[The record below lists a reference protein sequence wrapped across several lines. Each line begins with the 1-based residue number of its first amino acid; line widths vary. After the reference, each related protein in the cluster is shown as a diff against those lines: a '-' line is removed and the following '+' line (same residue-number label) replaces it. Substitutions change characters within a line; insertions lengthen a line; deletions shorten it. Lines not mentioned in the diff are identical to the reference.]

1 MGHKEVQPAG
11 WSVFVWMKSSIVG
24 CGVSLCLA
32 LSLIRTY
39 LNTSG
44 SSGPRCPNYRRLLYF
59 KHWAWLILSA
69 VFMMA
74 LSLLD
79 DRVLDGDNLD
89 PHGIITL
96 GGSEEEDSPQWN
108 VSVLL
113 GSYLAAGCWAQITK
127 QLLQTT
133 KLWMWPKSHSERKEP
148 FQLFLVGIKP
158 FLSFEALG
166 AGLAHHSGNI
176 PLLQFLVTLYEVKAP
191 NLSQ

>member
-1 MGHKEVQPAG
+1 MVIDDKHKEVQPAG
-11 WSVFVWMKSSIVG
+11 WFVWMKSSIVG
-24 CGVSLCLA
+24 CGVSLSLA

-44 SSGPRCPNYRRLLYF
+44 SSGPRCPDYRRLLYF

-79 DRVLDGDNLD
+79 DRVLGKDNLD
-89 PHGIITL
+89 PRGTITL

-113 GSYLAAGCWAQITK
+113 GSNQQAAAADQ
-127 QLLQTT
+127 QTVNVT
-133 KLWMWPKSHSERKEP
+133 
-148 FQLFLVGIKP
+148 Q
-158 FLSFEALG
+158 
-166 AGLAHHSGNI
+166 I
-176 PLLQFLVTLYEVKAP
+176 PLWEKRTITIIFGWIETIFVLWSTWSWFGSP
-191 NLSQ
+191 FW